1 MTWLTT
7 WPSAGCVPNFAEHAT
22 ERQAEHHATQI
33 VKSGVAVVAT
43 AFWSEGDEHAEDET
57 ETKESAA

>member
-7 WPSAGCVPNFAEHAT
+7 WPSDGVSQYAEHAT
-22 ERQAEHHATQI
+22 ERQAEAHATSI
-33 VKSGVAVVAT
+33 VKSGVALVAT
-43 AFWSEGDEHAEDET
+43 AFWSEGDEHTEDET